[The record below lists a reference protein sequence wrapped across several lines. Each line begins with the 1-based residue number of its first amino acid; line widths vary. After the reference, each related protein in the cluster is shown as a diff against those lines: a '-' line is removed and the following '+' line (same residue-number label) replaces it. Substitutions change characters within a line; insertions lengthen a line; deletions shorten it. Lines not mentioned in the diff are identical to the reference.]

1 MEYGQKRPG
10 SVLRGERLMSGIPSD
25 IAGSALQAGF
35 VQREASRTAEA
46 ARAGQVHA
54 TERQLRAVDEAA
66 GNVETTD
73 DDTQVYADSEGTGGQ
88 GRMFSEEEEENEG
101 GERLDQSPDAPD
113 GPTHLDIQA

>member
-1 MEYGQKRPG
+1 MA
-10 SVLRGERLMSGIPSD
+10 GIPSD

-35 VQREASRTAEA
+35 VQREASRTADA

-54 TERQLRAVDEAA
+54 SERRLRAVDETA

-73 DDTQVYADSEGTGGQ
+73 NDTQVYADAEGTGGQ
-88 GRMFSEEEEENEG
+88 GRTFSEESEEEIG
-101 GERLDQSPDAPD
+101 GEVGLGQSPEAPD

>member
-1 MEYGQKRPG
+1 
-10 SVLRGERLMSGIPSD
+10 MSGIPSD

-73 DDTQVYADSEGTGGQ
+73 DDTQV
-88 GRMFSEEEEENEG
+88 EEEEENEG